1 MIKSKLKFLTSIKEE
16 LFKIVYPKK
25 NETIK
30 AFFIVVILSISLGV
44 GIWLLDG
51 KSLLVSECKWS
62 AKVNRGDFVFFLV

>member
-1 MIKSKLKFLTSIKEE
+1 MIKNKIKFITSIKEE

-30 AFFIVVILSISLGV
+30 AFFIVIGLAFILGV

-51 KSLLVSECKWS
+51 VLFNVYQYALNLK
-62 AKVNRGDFVFFLV
+62 

>member
-51 KSLLVSECKWS
+51 VLFELYQTALNLK
-62 AKVNRGDFVFFLV
+62 